1 MLGEEYFPQGQ
12 RDFSWL
18 NVFQVNRLTL
28 CFFDMHD
35 ANRTTT
41 MRFLMKWK
49 LSRQ

>member
-1 MLGEEYFPQGQ
+1 MLVEEYFPQVQ

-28 CFFDMHD
+28 CSFDRHD

-41 MRFLMKWK
+41 IRFLMK
-49 LSRQ
+49 